1 MGLKWLH
8 NDHTLYILPGLSLP
22 PILLFK
28 EKKNQPT
35 LVICLHVVNLL
46 VVVIDML
53 RQLVLAK

>member
-28 EKKNQPT
+28 EKKSAN
-35 LVICLHVVNLL
+35 ISNLFACGEFACCSDRY
-46 VVVIDML
+46 VT
-53 RQLVLAK
+53 ATGFG